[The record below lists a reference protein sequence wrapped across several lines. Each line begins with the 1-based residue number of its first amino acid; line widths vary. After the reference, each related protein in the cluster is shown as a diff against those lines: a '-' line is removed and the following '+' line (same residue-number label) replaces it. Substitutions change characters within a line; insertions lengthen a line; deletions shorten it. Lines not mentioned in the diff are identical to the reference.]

1 MKAIEC
7 FSVSISGGYGR
18 RLVIKGPVDSRE
30 HAAAP
35 GFSKSA
41 VRGADI
47 LLEYGRGRLFS
58 IFKCSIFRQP
68 GNSRHRWYRPCS
80 WQQLSC
86 PVSCASRILLVLN
99 VPDSGGAP
107 CIYGGVTLI
116 WPVFLEV
123 VCNLCLLY
131 FSNVLAT
138 RKPSAQTTIGL
149 RVRYSMQ
156 NSLGPNVF

>member
-1 MKAIEC
+1 MGAGVC
-7 FSVSISGGYGR
+7 SVSLSA
-18 RLVIKGPVDSRE
+18 LFLDSRVIVGVGGIG
-30 HAAAP
+30 HVPATLM
-35 GFSKSA
+35 S
-41 VRGADI
+41 
-47 LLEYGRGRLFS
+47 
-58 IFKCSIFRQP
+58 
-68 GNSRHRWYRPCS
+68 
-80 WQQLSC
+80 
-86 PVSCASRILLVLN
+86 SCASRILLVLN

-149 RVRYSMQ
+149 RVRYCM
-156 NSLGPNVF
+156 